1 MQKTPYSDY
10 GELRKWVW
18 SWAVTWVSAAKQA
31 SRDPGGSL
39 RQTGAPPAP
48 GPGGPPE
55 SSLRCRGSRGG
66 FQTGQQIP
74 QQVHPRL
81 GAQGVMTVITR
92 DHPGARA
99 GGGEQSE
106 VAKGDHA
113 IRPTMRQQHRHS
125 LGQGA
130 ENRFGIETLARQDQP
145 DTPIPGGVTQAGDRA
160 LQNQSG
166 HGSPGSQLGR
176 KNTTEGKTMG
186 QDAPRIDL
194 RASRHPIE
202 PLDRILHTFRHSR
215 STLGTSITAILGQ
228 QHMCAES
235 GPDLGKIARIIDQFA
250 VAVKNDHRRRRFMAA
265 ARPQPPALDPGAVA
279 HDMPPSLV
287 TLGGGFSCRARPAMV
302 GEEQVVLTPGD
313 EGANQKIGGAGDQT
327 PANERAKK
335 VRELYHGSEGLA
347 FNVVVTSRGGLM
359 IEDPVNIASKPWMS
373 SNLLPSCIIATAI
386 LGVGLLFRQGGDSK
400 IDQVLQAL
408 ETAVQTKDAEGK
420 SRVERIASGFAQSAA
435 KGLSS
440 GMNQGREATD
450 KTTLALL
457 DKIVVNDVKLVGSPF
472 KGKER
477 VIGTVK
483 NTSDRA
489 IKDISLNV
497 LFRDA
502 SGALIDVAGKFSRV
516 EGPLRPG
523 AELGFEVDRD
533 IGGMQ
538 ATDEELAQNRA
549 ATATVLVQSLRVV
562 E

>member
-1 MQKTPYSDY
+1 
-10 GELRKWVW
+10 
-18 SWAVTWVSAAKQA
+18 
-31 SRDPGGSL
+31 
-39 RQTGAPPAP
+39 
-48 GPGGPPE
+48 
-55 SSLRCRGSRGG
+55 
-66 FQTGQQIP
+66 
-74 QQVHPRL
+74 
-81 GAQGVMTVITR
+81 
-92 DHPGARA
+92 
-99 GGGEQSE
+99 
-106 VAKGDHA
+106 
-113 IRPTMRQQHRHS
+113 
-125 LGQGA
+125 
-130 ENRFGIETLARQDQP
+130 
-145 DTPIPGGVTQAGDRA
+145 
-160 LQNQSG
+160 
-166 HGSPGSQLGR
+166 
-176 KNTTEGKTMG
+176 
-186 QDAPRIDL
+186 
-194 RASRHPIE
+194 
-202 PLDRILHTFRHSR
+202 
-215 STLGTSITAILGQ
+215 
-228 QHMCAES
+228 
-235 GPDLGKIARIIDQFA
+235 
-250 VAVKNDHRRRRFMAA
+250 
-265 ARPQPPALDPGAVA
+265 
-279 HDMPPSLV
+279 
-287 TLGGGFSCRARPAMV
+287 
-302 GEEQVVLTPGD
+302 
-313 EGANQKIGGAGDQT
+313 
-327 PANERAKK
+327 
-335 VRELYHGSEGLA
+335 
-347 FNVVVTSRGGLM
+347 M